1 MHWTCLNNVEKLTMK
16 TKLVMKILT
25 THSLHTAVCASPLAQ
40 DRLADI
46 APIDRKMRAID
57 SISLVR
63 LSEHEAIAD
72 LQNPAASLYPSWDN
86 EYARTYSTTLPAEY
100 KIDLRQFHMPC
111 DSRLV
116 TSHYGY
122 RPAFRRQ
129 HYGTDIKVFVG
140 DTIRAAFAG
149 KVRVVKYEP
158 KGYGNYVVIRHPNGL
173 ETIYGHMSRH
183 LCKPNQVVKAG
194 DVIGL
199 GGNTGRSTGSH
210 LHFETR
216 FLGQFIDPERLFDFE
231 AQDVKGDFYLF
242 RSSGRGTMLA
252 ANDNIVGG
260 EEEMSEEA
268 ALALQ
273 AKEAESEAFQQ
284 QKIKQMKAKP
294 RTHIHKVKS
303 GETLSSIAR
312 KRGTS
317 IDRLCR
323 LNNIKRNTILRPG
336 QILRYS

>member
-1 MHWTCLNNVEKLTMK
+1 
-16 TKLVMKILT
+16 MKILT
-25 THSLHTAVCASPLAQ
+25 TLLLLLAPCSSILVTAQ

-57 SISLVR
+57 SISLMR
-63 LSEHEAIAD
+63 LNEKEAMAS
-72 LQNPAASLYPSWDN
+72 LQNPAAALYPNWDN
-86 EYARTYSTTLPAEY
+86 EYTRSYGVALPAEY
-100 KIDLRQFHMPC
+100 KIDLRQFSMPC
-111 DSRLV
+111 DSRMV

-122 RPAFRRQ
+122 RRSFRRQ

-140 DTIRAAFAG
+140 DTIRAAFSG
-149 KVRVVKYEP
+149 KVRVVAFERY
-158 KGYGNYVVIRHPNGL
+158 GYGNYVVIRHPNGL
-173 ETIYGHMSRH
+173 ETVYGHMSRH
-183 LCKPNQVVKAG
+183 LCKPNQIVKAG

-252 ANDNIVGG
+252 TNDNVVGG
-260 EEEMSEEA
+260 EEEMDEETA
-268 ALALQ
+268 NALI
-273 AKEAESEAFQQ
+273 AKQAESEAFQQ
-284 QKIKQMKAKP
+284 QKIKQMQAKP
-294 RTHIHKVKS
+294 RSRMHKVKS

-312 KRGTS
+312 KCGTTV
-317 IDRLCR
+317 DKLCR
-323 LNNIKRNTILRPG
+323 MNNIKRNTVLRPG

>member
-1 MHWTCLNNVEKLTMK
+1 MK
-16 TKLVMKILT
+16 KILT
-25 THSLHTAVCASPLAQ
+25 TLFLALAQ
-40 DRLADI
+40 CSLLPIMAQDLLADI

-63 LSEHEAIAD
+63 LTGHESVAD
-72 LQNPAASLYPSWDN
+72 LQNPAASLYPTWNNDYIRN
-86 EYARTYSTTLPAEY
+86 YNVTLPSEY
-100 KIDLRQFHMPC
+100 KIDLRQFHIPC

-122 RPAFRRQ
+122 RPSFRRQ

-140 DTIRAAFAG
+140 DTIRAAFPG
-149 KVRVVKYEP
+149 KIRVVNFDRN
-158 KGYGNYVVIRHPNGL
+158 GYGNYVVIRHPNGL
-173 ETIYGHMSRH
+173 ETIYGHMSKH
-183 LCKPNQVVKAG
+183 LVKPDQVVKAG
-194 DVIGL
+194 DAIGL

-216 FLGQFIDPERLFDFE
+216 FVGQFIDPEKLFDFE
-231 AQDVKGDFYLF
+231 AQDVKGDFYVF

-252 ANDNIVGG
+252 SGKNIVGG
-260 EEEMSEEA
+260 EEEMDEETA
-268 ALALQ
+268 KALQ

-284 QKIKQMKAKP
+284 KKIQQIKAKP
-294 RTHIHKVKS
+294 RTRNHKVKA

-312 KRGTS
+312 KYGTTV
-317 IDRLCR
+317 DKLCR
-323 LNNIKRNTILRPG
+323 MNNIRRNAVLHAG

>member
-1 MHWTCLNNVEKLTMK
+1 MKKIITTLSLIFATCIGSV
-16 TKLVMKILT
+16 
-25 THSLHTAVCASPLAQ
+25 AQ
-40 DRLADI
+40 DRLASV

-63 LSEHEAIAD
+63 ISEQESLAD
-72 LQNPAASLYPSWDN
+72 LQFPAAALYPTWNN
-86 EYARTYSTTLPAEY
+86 EYARTYGVALPSEY
-100 KIDLRQFHMPC
+100 KIDLRHFHMPC

-122 RPAFRRQ
+122 RRSFRRQ

-140 DTIRAAFAG
+140 DTIRAAFSG
-149 KVRVVKYEP
+149 KVRVVADQGYR
-158 KGYGNYVVIRHPNGL
+158 KGYGKYVVIRHPNGL
-173 ETIYGHMSRH
+173 ETVYGHMSRH
-183 LCKPNQVVKAG
+183 LCQPNQIVKAG

-216 FLGQFIDPERLFDFE
+216 FLGEFIDPEKLFDFE

-242 RSSGRGTMLA
+242 CSNGRGTMLA
-252 ANDNIVGG
+252 STASDNIDGG
-260 EEEMSEEA
+260 EEEMDEETA
-268 ALALQ
+268 KALL

-284 QKIKQMKAKP
+284 KKIQEMRAKA
-294 RTHIHKVKS
+294 RTHVHKVKS

-312 KRGTS
+312 KCGTS
-317 IDRLCR
+317 VDNLCR
-323 LNNIKRNTILRPG
+323 LNNIKRTTILRPG
-336 QILRYS
+336 QILKYS